1 VKIEVAIWVFKS
13 LSSEAELNESERYAI
28 MLGNIYMKQK
38 YIVGLGA
45 AVMDYL
51 QLVDAFPKAN
61 TKIRSKGAS
70 LQGGGSAMTALVTLA
85 KLGMNTQACSVVGD
99 DALGKMIISDLES
112 HNVGSSHIQKLPKG
126 ASSLSSVL
134 ITEKTRTIVGH
145 YALESS
151 FNLNKV
157 KSGFWKNVTVLHL
170 DGHHAHAAFAAA
182 KLVKKAGGLISVD
195 GGHASPDIEALLPL
209 ADIMIMS
216 ETFITEQLKKDTVAN
231 QIKKLYHRY
240 QPKVL
245 IITRGDKGVWY
256 WENDKVKKVSAFRV
270 KAKDTTGAG
279 DVFHG
284 AFLYAY
290 LKNYSLVDA
299 ITFAQ
304 AASALKVQ
312 HVGARTGI
320 PSYKSIKDFLKT
332 K

>member
-1 VKIEVAIWVFKS
+1 
-13 LSSEAELNESERYAI
+13 
-28 MLGNIYMKQK
+28 MKQK

-45 AVMDYL
+45 SVMDYL
-51 QLVDAFPKAN
+51 QLVDTFPKAN

-85 KLGMNTQACSVVGD
+85 KLGMSTQACSVVGD
-99 DALGKMIISDLES
+99 DTLGKMIVTDLKH
-112 HNVGSSHIQKLPKG
+112 HNVGTANIQKQTKST
-126 ASSLSSVL
+126 SSLSSVV
-134 ITEKTRTIVGH
+134 ITNKTRTIIGH
-145 YALESS
+145 YDLE
-151 FNLNKV
+151 NKLKINKV
-157 KSGFWKNVTVLHL
+157 KVGFWNNVSLLHL
-170 DGHHAHAAFAAA
+170 DGHHAHAALAAA

-231 QIKKLYHRY
+231 QIRKLYRRY

-256 WENDKVKKVSAFRV
+256 WENDKVNKVSAFRV

-312 HVGARTGI
+312 YVGARTGI

>member
-1 VKIEVAIWVFKS
+1 
-13 LSSEAELNESERYAI
+13 
-28 MLGNIYMKQK
+28 MKQK

-51 QLVDAFPKAN
+51 QLVTTFPKAN
-61 TKIRSKGAS
+61 TKVRSVKAS

-85 KLGMNTQACSVVGD
+85 ELGMITRACSVVGD
-99 DALGKMIISDLES
+99 DALGKMIVADLKN
-112 HNVGSSHIQKLPKG
+112 HNVGTVYIQKQPKG
-126 ASSLSSVL
+126 TSSLSSVL
-134 ITEKTRTIVGH
+134 ITEKTRTIIGH
-145 YALESS
+145 YDLENKLSI
-151 FNLNKV
+151 NKV
-157 KSGFWKNVTVLHL
+157 KVGFWNNVSLLHV
-170 DGHHAHAAFAAA
+170 DGHHAHAALAAA
-182 KLVKKAGGLISVD
+182 KKVKKNGGLVSVD

-216 ETFITEQLKKDTVAN
+216 ETFIAEQLKKDTVAN
-231 QIKKLYHRY
+231 QIKKLHNRY

-245 IITRGDKGVWY
+245 IITCGDKGVWY
-256 WENDKVKKVSAFRV
+256 WEDNKVNKVSAFRV

-290 LKNYSLVDA
+290 LKNYSLIEA

-320 PSYKSIKDFLKT
+320 PSYAAIKNFLKEVS
-332 K
+332 

>member
-1 VKIEVAIWVFKS
+1 
-13 LSSEAELNESERYAI
+13 
-28 MLGNIYMKQK
+28 MKQK

-51 QLVDAFPKAN
+51 QLVDNFPKAN
-61 TKIRSKGAS
+61 TKIRSNSAS
-70 LQGGGSAMTALVTLA
+70 LQGGGSAMTALVTLSR
-85 KLGMNTQACSVVGD
+85 LGMNTQACSVVGD
-99 DALGKMIISDLES
+99 DILGKMIVADLKK
-112 HNVGSSHIQKLPKG
+112 HNIGTFHIQKQPQQ
-126 ASSLSSVL
+126 ASSLSSVV
-134 ITEKTRTIVGH
+134 ITDKTRTIVGH
-145 YALESS
+145 YGLE
-151 FNLNKV
+151 NDLKINKV
-157 KSGFWKNVTVLHL
+157 KQSFWKNVSVLHL
-170 DGHHAHAAFAAA
+170 DGHHSSAALAAA
-182 KLVKKAGGLISVD
+182 KQVKKNGGLVSVD

-216 ETFITEQLKKDTVAN
+216 ETFVTEQLKKDSVTN
-231 QIKKLYHRY
+231 QVRRLYQRY
-240 QPKVL
+240 HPKVL

-256 WENDKVKKVSAFRV
+256 WENNKVNKYPAFTV

-290 LKNYSLVDA
+290 LKNYSLIQS

-320 PSYKSIKDFLKT
+320 PSYSAIRNFLKRAS
-332 K
+332 